1 VGTSDRNRAVTP
13 SSVLRPVPLLRFI
26 TPHVRLARV
35 LELRAADLRRW
46 GLDGLLLDL
55 DCTLKDYRAET
66 IGAEVVAWAA
76 ALRAEGVGLCL
87 LSNGGPAKV
96 GAFAAAL
103 GIPGVSRAFKPLP
116 FGCRVALGKLGLDRR
131 RVALVGDQLFADV
144 LAGRLAGVVTILVPP
159 TSPDEPW
166 FTRLKRPLERW
177 VLRRIGAAGRGGE
190 PGR

>member
-1 VGTSDRNRAVTP
+1 VGTLDRKQ
-13 SSVLRPVPLLRFI
+13 LLRFI

-35 LELRAADLRRW
+35 LELRAADLRRL

-76 ALRAEGVGLCL
+76 ALRAEGVRLCL
-87 LSNGGPAKV
+87 LSNGRPAKV

-103 GIPGVSRAFKPLP
+103 GIPAVSRAFKPLP

-177 VLRRIGAAGRGGE
+177 VLRRVGAAGRGGE